1 MTMQAVKA
9 VYVYAIPHGF
19 TKCTMSWYQKIMLKA
34 HDSVQEVSFGWQL
47 ENDAQ
52 GFFMILYFICILSTL

>member
-1 MTMQAVKA
+1 MSFSYQVSCMTMQAVKA

-34 HDSVQEVSFGWQL
+34 HDSVLRKLALDGNLKMMLKVFS
-47 ENDAQ
+47 
-52 GFFMILYFICILSTL
+52 